1 MKNRFSRFLSLAL
14 AAMMLLAIAPVSALA
29 DEPVVLTMAAK
40 NAPSAA
46 DYQIA
51 TSFRKLRNASASIWT
66 SPLIPLTHGKP
77 SFP

>member
-29 DEPVVLTMAAK
+29 DET
-40 NAPSAA
+40 APPIIR
-46 DYQIA
+46 IA

>member
-1 MKNRFSRFLSLAL
+1 MKNRFSRFLSLTL

-46 DYQIA
+46 DYQDRDIVSEIEKRLGIHLDI
-51 TSFRKLRNASASIWT
+51 TSYSTDAW
-66 SPLIPLTHGKP
+66 KP